1 VKNIANIGNIPKE
14 YMYDSEFDTKLKT
27 ILIGDAI
34 GTEKFYVN
42 IDFVKPGGESVKYHS
57 HSKQEEFYLIISGK
71 GILRIDG
78 EEISIKKGDVISA
91 PAGKDSGHQF
101 INNSEEI
108 LQILDIGTREKD
120 DIITY
125 PDENIMYIKD
135 KNLVFNINDSIKN
148 WTSEP
153 NE

>member
-1 VKNIANIGNIPKE
+1 MKNIANIGNIPKE

-34 GTEKFYVN
+34 GCEKIYVN
-42 IDFVKPGGESVKYHS
+42 IDYVKPGSDSVKYHS
-57 HSKQEEFYLIISGK
+57 HSKQEEFYFIMSGK
-71 GILRIDG
+71 GTLRIDG
-78 EEISIKKGDVISA
+78 KEISIKKGDVISA

-101 INNSEEI
+101 INNSKEI
-108 LQILDIGTREKD
+108 LQILDVGTREKD

-125 PDENIMYIKD
+125 PHENVVYIKD
-135 KNLVFNINDSIKN
+135 KKLVFNINDEVKGWS
-148 WTSEP
+148 SEP

>member
-1 VKNIANIGNIPKE
+1 MKNIANIDNIPKE
-14 YMYDSEFDTKLKT
+14 YMYDPKFDTKLKT
-27 ILIGDAI
+27 ILIGQAI
-34 GTEKFYVN
+34 GTEKIYVN
-42 IDFVKPGGESVKYHS
+42 MDFVKPGSESVKYHS
-57 HSKQEEFYLIISGK
+57 HSRQEEFYLIMSGK

-78 EEISIKKGDVISA
+78 KEISIKKGDVIST

-108 LQILDIGTREKD
+108 LQILDIGTREKG

-125 PDENIMYIKD
+125 PDENVMYIKD
-135 KNLVFNINDSIKN
+135 KNVVFNINDNIGN

-153 NE
+153 N

>member
-1 VKNIANIGNIPKE
+1 MKNIANIGNIPKE

-27 ILIGDAI
+27 ILI
-34 GTEKFYVN
+34 
-42 IDFVKPGGESVKYHS
+42 
-57 HSKQEEFYLIISGK
+57 
-71 GILRIDG
+71 
-78 EEISIKKGDVISA
+78 KKGDVISA
-91 PAGKDSGHQF
+91 PAGKDSEHQF